1 MADSIWPAGL
11 PQHPLIR
18 RARLNPEVWKLRTQ
32 MDAGPAKVRRR
43 RTISIDRWSMS
54 MVLTSAQLT
63 TFRTFFHD
71 TIQQGSAAFDW
82 VDPIDGTTDREA
94 RFLESYSVEPIDAR
108 AKWEVSFEVEFLP
121 IAVPGVTPP
130 APGDPPGGG
139 HDFLR
144 GGDPF
149 AMLGE
154 EAFDFLEEAIV
165 QPLIAEADSAPPN
178 LNVVL
183 FSNIGGGFDGFVP
196 AEDEGS
202 SFEPIPYAD
211 IAPPGTVVQLE
222 NMAVG
227 EGVS

>member
-54 MVLTSAQLT
+54 MVLTTAQLV

-71 TIQQGSAAFDW
+71 TIEQGSAAFDW
-82 VDPIDGTTDREA
+82 LDPIDGTTEREA
-94 RFLESYSVEPIDAR
+94 RIVGEYSVEPLDAR

-144 GGDPF
+144 GGDPG
-149 AMLGE
+149 AVLAE
-154 EAFDFLEEAIV
+154 DAFDFLEEALV
-165 QPLIAEADSAPPN
+165 QPLIAEAVAAPPD
-178 LNVVL
+178 LNVIL
-183 FSNIGGGFDGFVP
+183 FSNIGGGFDGMEAFEN
-196 AEDEGS
+196 EDS
-202 SFEPIPYAD
+202 FFEPIPFAE
-211 IAPPGTVVQLE
+211 IAPPGVVIQLA
-222 NMAVG
+222 NLVPGGAV
-227 EGVS
+227 S

>member
-1 MADSIWPAGL
+1 VADSIWPAGL

-71 TIQQGSAAFDW
+71 TIEQGTAAFDW
-82 VDPIDGTTDREA
+82 VDPIDGTTEREA
-94 RFLESYSVEPIDAR
+94 RIVGEYSVEPIDAR
-108 AKWEVSFEVEFLP
+108 TRWEVSFEVEFLP

-149 AMLGE
+149 TVLGDDV
-154 EAFDFLEEAIV
+154 FDFLEEAIV
-165 QPLIAEADSAPPN
+165 QPLIAEADVAPPN
-178 LNVVL
+178 LNVIL
-183 FSNIGGGFDGFVP
+183 FSNIGGGFDGFEAV
-196 AEDEGS
+196 EDEEA
-202 SFEPIPYAD
+202 SFDAVPYSAPASPGAIPNAAVVVAD
-211 IAPPGTVVQLE
+211 
-222 NMAVG
+222 
-227 EGVS
+227 S